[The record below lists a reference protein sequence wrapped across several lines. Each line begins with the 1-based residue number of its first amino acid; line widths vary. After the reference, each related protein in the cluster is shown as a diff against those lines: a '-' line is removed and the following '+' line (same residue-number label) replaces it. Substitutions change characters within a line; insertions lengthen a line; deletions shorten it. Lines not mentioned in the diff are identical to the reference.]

1 MYEHEVKGNF
11 KNQKY
16 LNTMEKTRK
25 NYSKE
30 FKQKAVELSNVRGN
44 AREIA
49 HELGIR
55 AELLYRW
62 RSEFNEDPSIAFS
75 GNGNKQLTA
84 DQKELA
90 DLRKE
95 LAYVKMERDILKK
108 AVSIFSVSDRKSTN
122 S

>member
-1 MYEHEVKGNF
+1 MAA
-11 KNQKY
+11 
-16 LNTMEKTRK
+16 TRK

-44 AREIA
+44 VQEVAR
-49 HELGIR
+49 ELGINP
-55 AELLYRW
+55 EFIYRW
-62 RSEFNEDPSIAFS
+62 R
-75 GNGNKQLTA
+75 
-84 DQKELA
+84 KELA
-90 DLRKE
+90 NYPDLAFGGNGKKQQTAEQKEMANLRKE